1 MQISSLTQNL
11 IARELRPEDGV
22 GAAARAAF
30 RVCQKF
36 REPLYVLAGAAG
48 YRSLL
53 SRALALA
60 RPREPWLAGVK
71 CGPDGTL
78 EFPGGD
84 EAWGDVESAAR
95 GGALLVTELLDLL
108 STLIGDTLTLRLV
121 RNVWPDVDAP
131 PSKQETDLS

>member
-1 MQISSLTQNL
+1 MQTSPLAQNL
-11 IARELRPEDGV
+11 IARELRPEDGA
-22 GAAARAAF
+22 GAPARAAF
-30 RVCQKF
+30 RVCQRF
-36 REPLYVLAGAAG
+36 REPLCILAGVAG

-53 SRALALA
+53 SRALTLA
-60 RPREPWLAGVK
+60 RPREPWLAEVK

-84 EAWGDVESAAR
+84 GAWDDVEAASR

-121 RNVWPDVDAP
+121 RNVWPDAGTL
-131 PSKQETDLS
+131 PSKQETDPS